1 MREKIE
7 ILKTKRI
14 AIITLIIALV
24 LSLFVLYTPRIV
36 ATSDTTTFSG
46 VRAANHIGEISKK
59 PHSYYDQVELEE
71 VRVYLED
78 TLTDYLG
85 ALNVERITYDK
96 ETMSDVLGSE
106 ADNLDYPLVNILAKI
121 PGQNEEGI
129 VIMAHYDSRGHIGR
143 YGELGRSYGAMDDG
157 YGIGTML
164 ELAYLLKD
172 TNPTNTIYFLF
183 TDAEEIGLYGAKMA
197 VSDEVFLNN
206 VKFLINLEARGRY
219 GPSYMFETSKN
230 NDKVID
236 LYKHASFPVTYSM
249 ATAVYSVMPNYTDFT
264 PFIDKG
270 IVGMNFANLAGLQN
284 YHTPLDTYELI
295 SIETIQHMGS
305 QIEPIIREFASDSK
319 YIEDNYFEA
328 ESDQVFFTLFANVFI
343 NYSNTAAIILMI
355 LIVIA
360 FGLVIFIKVRSNEL
374 NLNIL
379 KKSLPKALLVTGI
392 VLIAAYVYS
401 NIVAFIGRVPFSLFY
416 VRVSFADPLAVIFIL
431 LTVLAL
437 TLTINKNSDDVLL
450 IGLGINVLLTV
461 VTTLILPGASFLF
474 LVISIS
480 GIITILSKYVNNYYL
495 KHSLLFLAYTLVLLL
510 VVPILFSFY
519 MALTI
524 GGLLVLSL
532 LLILAASIFIPAI
545 IEQFR
550 LENVSE

>member
-1 MREKIE
+1 M
-7 ILKTKRI
+7 
-14 AIITLIIALV
+14 
-24 LSLFVLYTPRIV
+24 
-36 ATSDTTTFSG
+36 
-46 VRAANHIGEISKK
+46 
-59 PHSYYDQVELEE
+59 
-71 VRVYLED
+71 
-78 TLTDYLG
+78 
-85 ALNVERITYDK
+85 
-96 ETMSDVLGSE
+96 
-106 ADNLDYPLVNILAKI
+106 
-121 PGQNEEGI
+121 
-129 VIMAHYDSRGHIGR
+129 GR

-172 TNPTNTIYFLF
+172 ANPTNTIYFLF

-295 SIETIQHMGS
+295 SVETIQHMGS

-319 YIEDNYFEA
+319 YIEDNYFQA

-343 NYSNTAAIILMI
+343 NYSNITAIILMI

-360 FGLVIFIKVRSNEL
+360 FGLVIFIKVRSSEL